1 MPGVVRQRD
10 RPRGASFEFFD
21 VRLAEPV
28 GRRLRQGDLTFDR
41 DRGWDG
47 GANAGQRV
55 DGARDP
61 VGLKAQ
67 LRRDTADESGGRLE
81 PERRPRKSAL
91 LVLEHPGQVHLAV
104 GAEIVLGG

>member
-81 PERRPRKSAL
+81 PDRREPRYLWLDQFYSR
-91 LVLEHPGQVHLAV
+91 
-104 GAEIVLGG
+104 